1 MQTTIRQ
8 ADVDAYVL
16 RLFKEKRAAATIK
29 KYHHDAA
36 RFLHFLGGRELN
48 RELVVEF
55 KAQLC
60 ERYAPRSANSM
71 LAAVNGLLEAVGR
84 SDLRVK
90 RLRIQRQMFCA
101 RERELSRG
109 EYKKLVTTAQKR
121 GNDRLSLILQTLC
134 STGIRSGELRS
145 ITRAAAKAGKAVVNN
160 KGKTRIVL
168 LPRRLCGLLA
178 SYCRK
183 RDIESGPVFRTR
195 SGKPIDRS
203 NVWAEMKQ
211 LCDWAGV
218 SRDKVFPHNLRH
230 LFARAFY
237 SVEKDISRLADILGH
252 SSVETT
258 RIYIVSSGEE
268 HERQLARLNLVI

>member
-1 MQTTIRQ
+1 
-8 ADVDAYVL
+8 
-16 RLFKEKRAAATIK
+16 
-29 KYHHDAA
+29 
-36 RFLHFLGGRELN
+36 
-48 RELVVEF
+48 
-55 KAQLC
+55 
-60 ERYAPRSANSM
+60 M

-101 RERELSRG
+101 RERELTRG

-121 GNDRLSLILQTLC
+121 GNNRLSLILQTLC
-134 STGIRSGELRS
+134 STGIRIGELRS

-168 LPRRLCGLLA
+168 LPRRLCGLLV

-211 LCDWAGV
+211 LCDWVGV
-218 SRDKVFPHNLRH
+218 SRDKVFRTTFGTCLR
-230 LFARAFY
+230 ARFTAW
-237 SVEKDISRLADILGH
+237 KRISAAWRISSATRASRRRRFILYRAARSTNG
-252 SSVETT
+252 SS
-258 RIYIVSSGEE
+258 
-268 HERQLARLNLVI
+268 QD

>member
-1 MQTTIRQ
+1 M
-8 ADVDAYVL
+8 
-16 RLFKEKRAAATIK
+16 
-29 KYHHDAA
+29 
-36 RFLHFLGGRELN
+36 
-48 RELVVEF
+48 
-55 KAQLC
+55 
-60 ERYAPRSANSM
+60 
-71 LAAVNGLLEAVGR
+71 
-84 SDLRVK
+84 
-90 RLRIQRQMFCA
+90 
-101 RERELSRG
+101 
-109 EYKKLVTTAQKR
+109 
-121 GNDRLSLILQTLC
+121 SLILQTLC

>member
-16 RLFKEKRAAATIK
+16 RLFKEERAAATIK

-36 RFLHFLGGRELN
+36 LFLHFLEGRELN

-60 ERYAPRSANSM
+60 ERYAPRSVNSM

-134 STGIRSGELRS
+134 STGIRIGELRS
-145 ITRAAAKAGKAVVNN
+145 ITRAAAKTGKAVVNN

-168 LPRRLCGLLA
+168 LPRRLCGLLV

-183 RDIESGPVFRTR
+183 RGIESGPVFRTR

-203 NVWAEMKQ
+203 NVWAEMKR